1 MNYLAYVLVA
11 AFLLAGCS
19 HGVNRSGLHEVR
31 QLPTEFVSATPATT
45 NPTVPTNPNDG
56 QAALVDIQL
65 APELEAVLNGGPDV
79 AVDIIEFAQLHAW
92 QAQAEVRLRLDV
104 QRGKSEYL
112 NQLLRLAGQS
122 EEEFLQRF
130 DVQSIA
136 AESRTGYKLRMLRM
150 IRSRIETELKDTKA
164 SIAHLEAVLSNVAAP
179 TTSNMA
185 SQQARLERPGQ

>member
-1 MNYLAYVLVA
+1 
-11 AFLLAGCS
+11 
-19 HGVNRSGLHEVR
+19 
-31 QLPTEFVSATPATT
+31 LPTEFVSATPATT

-79 AVDIIEFAQLHAW
+79 AVDIIEFAQLQAW